1 MTDDVVVFEGVRKTF
16 GRVVA
21 VDEVSF
27 RVPRGAFVG
36 LIGHNGAGKS
46 TCIKMLTGLL
56 PPTAGRVLV
65 DGRDVASDP
74 AAVRERVGAVP
85 EEPALYEWLTAREFF
100 EFVSEVRG
108 RGSVDAALDVAD
120 LGRDAD
126 RPIREYS
133 QGMRR
138 RTALAA
144 AMLGEPSV
152 LVLDEA
158 LNGLDPPSS
167 ARVKRLL
174 RARVDAGTTV
184 ILSTH
189 VVETVEA
196 VADRVV
202 LLAHGR
208 VVADHLVRDLPS
220 GGLERLFLERLE
232 EARDQR
238 R

>member
-1 MTDDVVVFEGVRKTF
+1 VSDDAVVFERVRKTF

-27 RVPRGAFVG
+27 RVPRGSFVG

-46 TCIKMLTGLL
+46 TCIEMLTGLL
-56 PPTAGRVLV
+56 VPTAGRILL
-65 DGRDVASDP
+65 DGEDVAKDP
-74 AAVRERVGAVP
+74 VRVRQRVGAVP
-85 EEPALYEWLTAREFF
+85 EEPALYEWLTAREFL
-100 EFVSEVRG
+100 EFVAEVRG
-108 RGSVDAALDVAD
+108 RGDVGAALAVAD
-120 LGRDAD
+120 LGADAD

-138 RTALAA
+138 RAALAA
-144 AMLGEPSV
+144 AMLGDPSV

-167 ARVKRLL
+167 SRIKRLL
-174 RARVDAGTTV
+174 RARVDAGAAV

-196 VADRVV
+196 VADRVI

-208 VVADHLVRDLPS
+208 VVAEEVVSALPP

-232 EARDQR
+232 ASRDR